1 MDRYSSLDGLK
12 AIAATCIVMIHVLS
26 NLGVT
31 LSFPAL
37 NSFINSFSIFTLLFM
52 MVSAFGMCC
61 GYYEKF
67 KQGQVS
73 LNKFYK
79 KRYTRILPFF
89 ALMVA
94 IDLVVN
100 PSLTEL
106 YEAFADL
113 TLAFGLLPNAGIT
126 VIGVGWFLG
135 VVFVF
140 YMIFPFFVF
149 LLDNKKR
156 AWFVFI
162 VVILL
167 HLLASTYFS
176 RKELMVVPVAKWNIV
191 YSFPFFFA
199 GGLLF
204 LYRKSIVEIV
214 GRTKWLGPLLFG
226 VVTVSYY
233 ALPKVQLFSELFFLS
248 TFVLFAISFSDRKG
262 IFNNSV
268 VKFISEISMEIYL
281 CHMLFF
287 RVVEKLH
294 FENYISNDDLLF
306 VVSFVLTFSGALVF
320 ALIWKR
326 VVEPRVLKILE

>member
-1 MDRYSSLDGLK
+1 MFFFVNKL
-12 AIAATCIVMIHVLS
+12 
-26 NLGVT
+26 
-31 LSFPAL
+31 
-37 NSFINSFSIFTLLFM
+37 FI
-52 MVSAFGMCC
+52 
-61 GYYEKF
+61 
-67 KQGQVS
+67 
-73 LNKFYK
+73 
-79 KRYTRILPFF
+79 
-89 ALMVA
+89 
-94 IDLVVN
+94 
-100 PSLTEL
+100 
-106 YEAFADL
+106 
-113 TLAFGLLPNAGIT
+113 
-126 VIGVGWFLG
+126 
-135 VVFVF
+135 
-140 YMIFPFFVF
+140 FVF

-167 HLLASTYFS
+167 HLLAATYFS

-226 VVTVSYY
+226 VVTVGYY

-306 VVSFVLTFSGALVF
+306 VVSFLLTFSGALVF

-326 VVEPRVLKILE
+326 VVEPRILKILE

>member
-12 AIAATCIVMIHVLS
+12 AIAATCIVMTHVLS

-37 NSFINSFSIFTLLFM
+37 NPFINSFSFFTLLFM

-113 TLAFGLLPNAGIT
+113 TLAFNLLPNPDIE

-135 VVFVF
+135 LVFVF
-140 YMIFPFFVF
+140 YMIFPWFVF
-149 LLDNKKR
+149 LLKN
-156 AWFVFI
+156 
-162 VVILL
+162 LL
-167 HLLASTYFS
+167 
-176 RKELMVVPVAKWNIV
+176 
-191 YSFPFFFA
+191 
-199 GGLLF
+199 
-204 LYRKSIVEIV
+204 
-214 GRTKWLGPLLFG
+214 
-226 VVTVSYY
+226 
-233 ALPKVQLFSELFFLS
+233 
-248 TFVLFAISFSDRKG
+248 
-262 IFNNSV
+262 
-268 VKFISEISMEIYL
+268 
-281 CHMLFF
+281 
-287 RVVEKLH
+287 
-294 FENYISNDDLLF
+294 
-306 VVSFVLTFSGALVF
+306 
-320 ALIWKR
+320 
-326 VVEPRVLKILE
+326 